1 MRPVSRQVALAALA
15 SLLAAC
21 ASAPQEM
28 TWFPAERVPAEPAG
42 WPPPPEPRR
51 LVYAGELVGE
61 SNFRRS
67 EGARESSAGRLLR
80 WIVGLGGERRNVV
93 ELVRPQTGTV
103 DSRGRVLV
111 TDAGREGVLV
121 FDEPAGKLDAW
132 NDAGDGVAFRSPV
145 GIVEAGDG
153 SVLVADSELGYVVR
167 LDADG
172 NPVGEF
178 GRGAL
183 SRPTGL
189 ARDPETGDIYVA
201 DTAAHD
207 IKVFDEAGRLLR
219 TLGGPGTGAGQF
231 NGPTH
236 LCFTGR
242 HLYVADTLNA
252 RVQVLAPDGSVISTI
267 GQRGL
272 FLGNMVRPKGVTAD
286 RDGNVYVIESYYDH
300 LLVFSGTGELLLPIG
315 GSGGGAGQFFLPAGA
330 WTDHGHR
337 LFVADMFN
345 GRVVVLDYI
354 GEPG

>member
-1 MRPVSRQVALAALA
+1 MRWSVALALLT
-15 SLLAAC
+15 SLVAGCAAT
-21 ASAPQEM
+21 PQEM
-28 TWFPAERVPAEPAG
+28 TWFPAEHAPAEPVG
-42 WPPPPEPRR
+42 WPQAPEPQR

-61 SNFRRS
+61 SNFRRAD
-67 EGARESSAGRLLR
+67 GASPSAASRLFR
-80 WIVGLGGERRNVV
+80 WIVGLGGGRRNVV

-121 FDEPAGKLDAW
+121 FDEPAGRLFSW
-132 NDAGDGVAFRSPV
+132 SDAGPGVAFRSPI

-153 SVLVADSELGYVVR
+153 SILVADSELGYVVR

-172 NPVGEF
+172 NPF
-178 GRGAL
+178 GDFARGTV

-189 ARDPETGDIYVA
+189 ARDPEAGEIYVA
-201 DTAAHD
+201 DTAAND
-207 IKVFDEAGRLLR
+207 VKVFNEAGHLLR
-219 TLGGPGTGAGQF
+219 TLGGPGTEPGRF

-236 LCFTGR
+236 LCFSGGR
-242 HLYVADTLNA
+242 LYVTDTLNA

-272 FLGNMVRPKGVTAD
+272 FLGNMVRPKGVTTD

-300 LLVFSGTGELLLPIG
+300 VLVFSEAGELLLPIG
-315 GSGGGAGQFFLPAGA
+315 GSGDGAGRFFLPAGA
-330 WTDHGHR
+330 WTDHGRR

-345 GRVVVLDYI
+345 GRIVVLDYL
-354 GEPG
+354 GEVG